1 MVSLKPR
8 ARRGG
13 GVRSFIWQSMVQVE
27 KQAITFRRF
36 WSVTATSCV
45 VCPPSTSSDG
55 ACGAA
60 AATTETA
67 CSADDASQAEGM
79 MPLDLP

>member
-1 MVSLKPR
+1 MLKLKTLY
-8 ARRGG
+8 G
-13 GVRSFIWQSMVQVE
+13 GVSSFIWQSKDNVGKE
-27 KQAITFRRF
+27 ITFPRS
-36 WSVTATSCV
+36 WSVTLTFCV
-45 VCPPSTSSDG
+45 VCPPLTASGG

-79 MPLDLP
+79 MPLDLH